1 MAKRFCFLHLGG
13 NLQKQNQTSLHHMG
27 PKPGQA
33 LLALDRV
40 MKIFDELGIIVPPK
54 NEYMKQKRITI
65 GQRTSLVFHV
75 NEQATILHLHFSIP
89 IKQIVKVAS
98 LTYSLQRRWRLGTS
112 SINTRFIDTYPISSS
127 EWPWLTD
134 LCTRYGDADPLI
146 DKHTVTIL
154 GPNVNAV
161 ITEFG
166 SHFNK
171 VYNSPR
177 ITARP

>member
-1 MAKRFCFLHLGG
+1 MMANAPIPIHR
-13 NLQKQNQTSLHHMG
+13 QK
-27 PKPGQA
+27 
-33 LLALDRV
+33 
-40 MKIFDELGIIVPPK
+40 PK
-54 NEYMKQKRITI
+54 NEYTKRKRITI

-161 ITEFG
+161 ITGGELSSLPDRQLRNLG
-166 SHFNK
+166 KSHFSEGQRSLPDRQLRND
-171 VYNSPR
+171 
-177 ITARP
+177 ARTEKG